1 MIGTLKIRLFRPRC
15 LGLSLFLVVLY
26 LCLGREVRADD
37 IYYDPIG
44 RKVVLHSV
52 PQRIVSFAPSIT
64 EILYFLGLGDRVV
77 GVTEYSYYPPE
88 AQNKPKI
95 GSYIN
100 INLEKVLTLNPDL
113 VIATKDGNPPQT
125 VELLD
130 GYNIPVY
137 VINPRTFRDIIDTI
151 FRLGRLLQVSEESL
165 RKVSELEK
173 RIQAV
178 RERAKSIRPTK
189 VFLQINIRPIMTVG
203 RDTFHNDLIQTAGGI
218 NVFNDS
224 PTPYPRISAEE
235 VIKRQPDV
243 IFISSMERDGQFE
256 EAMREWSKW
265 DSIPAVRNGR
275 VYMIDSDLIDRP
287 TPRAVLGLE
296 YVSKILSQVA
306 DGVPRP

>member
-1 MIGTLKIRLFRPRC
+1 M
-15 LGLSLFLVVLY
+15 
-26 LCLGREVRADD
+26 RADD

-44 RKVVLHSV
+44 RKVVLNGV

-88 AQNKPKI
+88 AQKKPKI

-137 VINPRTFRDIIDTI
+137 VINPRTFGDIIDTI

-224 PTPYPRISAEE
+224 STPYPRISAEE

-287 TPRAVLGLE
+287 TPRAVLG
-296 YVSKILSQVA
+296 
-306 DGVPRP
+306 